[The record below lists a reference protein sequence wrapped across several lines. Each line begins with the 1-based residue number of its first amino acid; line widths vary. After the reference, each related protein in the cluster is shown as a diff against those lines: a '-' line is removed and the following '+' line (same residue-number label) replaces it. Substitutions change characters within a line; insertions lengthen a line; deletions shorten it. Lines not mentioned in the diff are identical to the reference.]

1 MKIFTS
7 IWMVI
12 VFAVVLTG
20 VRIDNS
26 DTVKILRYK
35 TWDHFQ
41 QVHPR
46 QEVSDQIVVVNI
58 TESDIKKYGQWPW
71 PRHILGIFH
80 SNLSEAG
87 AILVNYNILFAEQ
100 DRMSGTEYLK
110 SMPIINLELR
120 EQLGKVLLDTDAVFS
135 AVMKQYGNAVLMMSV
150 KNKKDNTIVR
160 TTQIIQKGDAIPWL
174 YNYAGIVPPHTKV
187 TAGSTAIGVNVTS
200 PEPDAV
206 VRKMP
211 MLIRVGDKIY
221 PSMIL
226 ENIRLINKSKRIKVI
241 SKQHGIDQ
249 ILVKKD
255 AGIPVNHNAEMYIN
269 YAEPTDYTQLTADE
283 VFSNEHKDK
292 LAGKIVVVGLD
303 AAGLSVLKYT
313 PHGLTT
319 DQMITAQSLDTT
331 MTGKYL
337 FRLAQADAYEIVF
350 MAFLLL
356 LLILVLPRTSVLLAV
371 PLLIFIEG
379 GVAYASFVAYANKG
393 FLIDPSFIMLSVFLV
408 WSHSVYNNFATQS
421 RLKQQIK
428 RQFGSYLSPD
438 MVAQLQKD
446 PGLLKL
452 GGDSRELSIMFTDV
466 RGFTAISEHYGRDVQ
481 GLTRIMNRYMTAMTR
496 EILAN
501 KGTIDKYIGDAQM
514 AFWNAPLKD
523 TDHAENSVN
532 TAIKMLESLR
542 QFNEEVIKE
551 GVPAFGMG
559 MGINTAEVVVGNMGS
574 DQRFD
579 YTCLGDGVNLA
590 ARLEGQSKTYGVL
603 IVLGPETARQVRN
616 SIDVFELDCIAVK
629 GKKIG
634 VNIYTVAKETE
645 HHRHFLESYY
655 EGDWPE
661 AIKRLDT
668 AVTIHPEMK
677 QYYANMRDRLESGK
691 PADWDGIHKATTK

>member
-12 VFAVVLTG
+12 AFAVVLTG

-26 DTVKILRYK
+26 DTVKTLRYK

-41 QVHPR
+41 YVHLR
-46 QEVSDQIVVVNI
+46 QEVSDTIVVVDI
-58 TESDIKKYGQWPW
+58 TEEDLKKYGQWPW
-71 PRHILGIFH
+71 PRHTMAAFH
-80 SNLSEAG
+80 ATLTDAG

-120 EQLGKVLLDTDAVFS
+120 EQLGKVLLDTDSVFS
-135 AVMKQYGNAVLMMSV
+135 GVMKQYGNAVLMMSV
-150 KNKKDNTIVR
+150 KNKKDNIIAR

-174 YNYAGIVPPHTKV
+174 YNYAGIVPPHAKIA
-187 TAGSTAIGVNVTS
+187 AGSTAIGVNVTS

-211 MLIRVGDKIY
+211 MLIRVGEKIS

-319 DQMITAQSLDTT
+319 DQMITAQGLDTT

-371 PLLIFIEG
+371 PLLFFIEI
-379 GVAYASFVAYANKG
+379 GVLYGATMAYANKG
-393 FLIDPSFIMLSVFLV
+393 FLIDPSFIMLSVFLI

-428 RQFGSYLSPD
+428 KQFEHYLDPR
-438 MVAQLQKD
+438 MVKKLQKD
-446 PGLLKL
+446 PSLLKL
-452 GGDSRELSIMFTDV
+452 GGETRYMTFMFCDI
-466 RGFTAISEHYGRDVQ
+466 RGFTPISEQYKDNPAELTKLINRF
-481 GLTRIMNRYMTAMTR
+481 LTRMTNV
-496 EILAN
+496 IIAN
-501 KGTIDKYIGDAQM
+501 GGTVDKFMGDCIM
-514 AFWNAPLKD
+514 AFWNAPLD
-523 TDHAENSVN
+523 TENHQMLAVL
-532 TAIKMLESLR
+532 TASQMQSELAMLNEQLTAESLP
-542 QFNEEVIKE
+542 NIKV
-551 GVPAFGMG
+551 GI
-559 MGINTAEVVVGNMGS
+559 GINSGEALVGNMGS

-579 YTCLGDGVNLA
+579 YSVIGDPVNLA
-590 ARLEGQSKTYGVL
+590 ARLESASKTLGHTL
-603 IVLGPETARQVRN
+603 IVGEATKKVIDDKFPFKFVD
-616 SIDVFELDCIAVK
+616 SITVK
-629 GKKIG
+629 GKTEP
-634 VNIYTVAKETE
+634 VNVYT
-645 HHRHFLESYY
+645 LE
-655 EGDWPE
+655 
-661 AIKRLDT
+661 R
-668 AVTIHPEMK
+668 
-677 QYYANMRDRLESGK
+677 
-691 PADWDGIHKATTK
+691 

>member
-12 VFAVVLTG
+12 VFAIVLTG
-20 VRIDNS
+20 IRIDNS
-26 DTVKILRYK
+26 DTVKTLRYK

-41 QVHPR
+41 YVHPR
-46 QEVSDQIVVVNI
+46 QEVSDKIVVVNI

-150 KNKKDNTIVR
+150 KNEKDNTLVR

-187 TAGSTAIGVNVTS
+187 AAGSTAIGVNVTS

-211 MLIRVGDKIY
+211 MLIRVGEKIY

-319 DQMITAQSLDTT
+319 DQMITAQGLDTT

-371 PLLIFIEG
+371 PLLFFIEI
-379 GVAYASFVAYANKG
+379 GVLYGATMAYANKG
-393 FLIDPSFIMLSVFLV
+393 FLIDPSWIMLSVFLI

-428 RQFGSYLSPD
+428 KQFEHYLDPR
-438 MVAQLQKD
+438 MVKKLQKD
-446 PGLLKL
+446 PSLLKL
-452 GGDSRELSIMFTDV
+452 GGETRYMTFMFCDI
-466 RGFTAISEHYGRDVQ
+466 RGFTPISEQYKDNPAELTKLINRF
-481 GLTRIMNRYMTAMTR
+481 LTRMTNV
-496 EILAN
+496 IIAN
-501 KGTIDKYIGDAQM
+501 GGTVDKFMGDCIM
-514 AFWNAPLKD
+514 AFWNAPLD
-523 TDHAENSVN
+523 TENHQMLAVL
-532 TAIKMLESLR
+532 TASQMQSELAMLNEQLTAESLP
-542 QFNEEVIKE
+542 NIKV
-551 GVPAFGMG
+551 GI
-559 MGINTAEVVVGNMGS
+559 GINSGEALVGNMGS

-579 YTCLGDGVNLA
+579 YSVIGDPVNLA
-590 ARLEGQSKTYGVL
+590 ARLESASKTLGHTL
-603 IVLGPETARQVRN
+603 IVGEATKKVIDDKFPFKFVD
-616 SIDVFELDCIAVK
+616 SITVK
-629 GKKIG
+629 GKTEP
-634 VNIYTVAKETE
+634 VNVYT
-645 HHRHFLESYY
+645 LE
-655 EGDWPE
+655 
-661 AIKRLDT
+661 R
-668 AVTIHPEMK
+668 
-677 QYYANMRDRLESGK
+677 
-691 PADWDGIHKATTK
+691 